1 MSWARAVQSAGV
13 GPADRAPMPIGAR
26 GRATAASATAG
37 TASAAAPPAAT
48 PRNARRFTDTADEV
62 LVTSIRT
69 PGQVIRLP
77 GNPVWVRRKLSVRR
91 RFRAQIRAFLGMS
104 GQARAPVVAA
114 PAMRTRGPGRH
125 IWEGSD
131 VIGVKPRSRGGPE
144 AGQGA
149 ENCTEKNSRKVG
161 GGRNCL
167 SSSTV

>member
-77 GNPVWVRRKLSVRR
+77 GNPVRVRRKSSVRR
-91 RFRAQIRAFLGMS
+91 GFRAQIRAFLGMS

-114 PAMRTRGPGRH
+114 AAMRTRGLGRH

-149 ENCTEKNSRKVG
+149 GKLHREKLQKSWR
-161 GGRNCL
+161 GRNCL
-167 SSSTV
+167 SRSTV